1 MKKSSYLSERVYN
14 VNPSEINM
22 ESLEYWKK
30 ILKEEGLQY
39 VKKNHLEYFFGF
51 LNNCSFSSHEKCQ
64 HQNFVEMSSKR
75 ETCRHEC
82 DEMIFG
88 AFYDPF
94 VQVANKQLRETVT
107 QKRYIKESILVDFQ
121 KSLFN
126 LLNNLCIRTLI
137 YEMYICG
144 QEGLLEGNEFEQYQY
159 YIDHF
164 LKDKQYLN
172 DFFSLYPVLER
183 RINEIIQNTID
194 IYKEVIER
202 IDTDANEIMR
212 EFNIVESAFIV
223 EHLSTDFSDSHKNG
237 RRVFCVEFVSG
248 EKILYKPRCLQNEI
262 KLQEIT
268 NYFYK
273 ICNLGS
279 YEYCILDKGKY
290 GWCEIVTQKDCE
302 STEEL
307 SRYYQ
312 RIGVILFI
320 NYLLE
325 GGDIH
330 FENLIACNEYPV
342 IIDAETFIGNIEGDN
357 GKSATEKVSNLLRKS
372 VLYSGILP
380 FYSWNNAGD
389 AGINMSAISG
399 EEGQKFPIKIP
410 FIINPKSV
418 NMRVV
423 YDYPVS
429 KRNHNLAML
438 KGKFIQPSEFAD
450 KIIQGF
456 KSAYLGAMEHTETLL
471 KIIQQYSELEV
482 RYLIRNTQ
490 QYVIVL
496 SSSYHPELLMDG
508 GARNLFFY
516 SLINGNLQ
524 NENSKLLIEHEIED
538 LLSGDIPYF
547 YFRGNKKSIYTWD
560 GREVKNFF
568 SKTALQQIEEN
579 IQYLSYKN
587 LEQQIQYIKITF
599 NMENAGTRKIK
610 NERLKPALSN
620 NIFKTAEE
628 LAKELLCKIGTNAI
642 YSEDGTDVNWIG
654 VKLFGIKENQWMIQ
668 ALPNTLYDG
677 TVGINLVFH
686 LYERIYQDKKYHE
699 ICDVL
704 DNRIL
709 RYIDTISDG
718 KKSIAEFNTGVFC
731 GEGSILYALNIL
743 YEIYDDSK
751 YKLYFDKWLS
761 CMETI
766 ISEDCLFD
774 LISGNSG
781 IVLVLINM
789 YKKTGTPTYLQK
801 AIQIAEQLIEDM
813 VTDKGKVGWK
823 SEVVPEVLAGFAHG
837 NSGFI
842 EMFSRLYEV
851 YPQAKYLRVLSRLVE
866 YENSLYSEK
875 NNNWTDLRKF
885 PEEDQN
891 RDQPI
896 AWCHGAA
903 GILLSRLTLYNA
915 IKNSGETALF
925 QQVIKDISL
934 AKNKLIEDGL
944 HAGFCLCHGN
954 MGNLLILKRYAEIFD
969 DKQVRSICDSRF
981 EQILEFLNEENILPT
996 ELYNPGF
1003 MTGLS
1008 GIAYAL
1014 LKYKMP
1020 KLPLLIGVEGIY
1032 DRNEV

>member
-1 MKKSSYLSERVYN
+1 MKKSSYLSERVYDAI
-14 VNPSEINM
+14 PSEINM

-51 LNNCSFSSHEKCQ
+51 INNCAFSSHEKSQ
-64 HQNFVEMSSKR
+64 PRNFVKLSLNKKAF
-75 ETCRHEC
+75 RHEG
-82 DEMIFG
+82 EKMVFG

-94 VQVANKQLRETVT
+94 VQEANRQLREIVI
-107 QKRYIKESILVDFQ
+107 QRRYINESILFDFQ
-121 KSLFN
+121 QFLFN
-126 LLNNLCIRTLI
+126 SLNNLCIRTLI
-137 YEMYICG
+137 YEMHICG
-144 QEGLLEGNEFEQYQY
+144 QEGVLRGNESEQYQY

-172 DFFSLYPVLER
+172 DLFSLYPVLER
-183 RINEIIQNTID
+183 RINEIIQNAID

-202 IDTDANEIMR
+202 IEKDADVLMKK
-212 EFNIVESAFIV
+212 FNITEKGFVV
-223 EHLSTDFSDSHKNG
+223 NHLSTDFSDSHKKG

-248 EKILYKPRCLQNEI
+248 DKILYKPRSLQNEI

-268 NYFYK
+268 NYFYR

-279 YEYCILDKGKY
+279 YEYSILDKEMY
-290 GWCEIVTQKDCE
+290 GWCEIVIQRDCK
-302 STEEL
+302 SIEEL

-312 RIGVILFI
+312 RIGIILFI

-342 IIDAETFIGNIEGDN
+342 IIDAETFIGNIEENN
-357 GKSATEKVSNLLRKS
+357 GKSAAEKVASLLRKS

-389 AGINMSAISG
+389 TGINMSAISG

-429 KRNHNLAML
+429 KGNHNLAML
-438 KGKFIQPSEFAD
+438 KGRFIQPSEFAD

-456 KSAYLGAMEHTETLL
+456 ESAYLGAMENTETLL
-471 KIIQQYSELEV
+471 RIIQQYGELEV

-490 QYVIVL
+490 QYAIV
-496 SSSYHPELLMDG
+496 
-508 GARNLFFY
+508 
-516 SLINGNLQ
+516 
-524 NENSKLLIEHEIED
+524 
-538 LLSGDIPYF
+538 
-547 YFRGNKKSIYTWD
+547 
-560 GREVKNFF
+560 
-568 SKTALQQIEEN
+568 
-579 IQYLSYKN
+579 
-587 LEQQIQYIKITF
+587 
-599 NMENAGTRKIK
+599 
-610 NERLKPALSN
+610 
-620 NIFKTAEE
+620 
-628 LAKELLCKIGTNAI
+628 
-642 YSEDGTDVNWIG
+642 
-654 VKLFGIKENQWMIQ
+654 
-668 ALPNTLYDG
+668 
-677 TVGINLVFH
+677 
-686 LYERIYQDKKYHE
+686 
-699 ICDVL
+699 
-704 DNRIL
+704 L
-709 RYIDTISDG
+709 RYIDTISEGEQNIED
-718 KKSIAEFNTGVFC
+718 FNTGIFS
-731 GEGSILYALNIL
+731 GEGSILYTLGIL
-743 YEIYDDSK
+743 YEIYDDIK
-751 YKLYFDKWLS
+751 YKEYFDKWLN
-761 CMETI
+761 CMETLI
-766 ISEDCLFD
+766 LEDRLFD
-774 LISGNSG
+774 MISGNSG

-789 YKKTGTPTYLQK
+789 YRKTKKPIYLQK
-801 AIQIAEQLIEDM
+801 AIQIAEQLIENM
-813 VTDKGKVGWK
+813 ITENGKVGWK

-842 EMFSRLYEV
+842 ELFSRLYEV
-851 YPQAKYLRVLSRLVE
+851 YPQTKYLDILSSLVE

-875 NNNWTDLRKF
+875 DNNWIDLRKF
-885 PEEDQN
+885 SEVDQHKS
-891 RDQPI
+891 QPI

-915 IKNSGETALF
+915 IKNLGETALL
-925 QQVIKDISL
+925 QQAIKDISL

>member
-450 KIIQGF
+450 KIIQEF

-981 EQILEFLNEENILPT
+981 EQILEFLNDQNVLPT

-1014 LKYKMP
+1014 LKYTMP
-1020 KLPLLIGVEGIY
+1020 ELPLIIGVEGID
-1032 DRNEV
+1032 DRNKD

>member
-471 KIIQQYSELEV
+471 QIIQQYSELEV

-981 EQILEFLNEENILPT
+981 EQILEFLNDQNVLPT

-1014 LKYKMP
+1014 LKYTMP
-1020 KLPLLIGVEGIY
+1020 ELPLIIGVEGID
-1032 DRNEV
+1032 DRNKD

>member
-981 EQILEFLNEENILPT
+981 EQILKFLNEENILPT

>member
-524 NENSKLLIEHEIED
+524 NENSKLLIEHEIDD

-981 EQILEFLNEENILPT
+981 EQILEFLNDQNVLPT

-1014 LKYKMP
+1014 LKYTMP
-1020 KLPLLIGVEGIY
+1020 ELPLIIGVEGID
-1032 DRNEV
+1032 DRNKD

>member
-547 YFRGNKKSIYTWD
+547 YFRGNKKSIYAWD

-981 EQILEFLNEENILPT
+981 EQILEFLNDQNVLPT

-1014 LKYKMP
+1014 LKYTMP
-1020 KLPLLIGVEGIY
+1020 ELPLIIGVEGID
-1032 DRNEV
+1032 DRNKD

>member
-981 EQILEFLNEENILPT
+981 EQILEFLNDQNVLPT

-1014 LKYKMP
+1014 LKYTMP
-1020 KLPLLIGVEGIY
+1020 ELPLIIGVEGID
-1032 DRNEV
+1032 DRNKD

>member
-438 KGKFIQPSEFAD
+438 KGKFIQPSEFVD

-568 SKTALQQIEEN
+568 SKTAWQQIEEN

-981 EQILEFLNEENILPT
+981 EQILEFLNDQNVLPT

-1014 LKYKMP
+1014 LKYTMP
-1020 KLPLLIGVEGIY
+1020 ELPLIIGVEGID
-1032 DRNEV
+1032 DRNKD

>member
-1 MKKSSYLSERVYN
+1 MKKSSYLSERVYDAI
-14 VNPSEINM
+14 PSEINM

-51 LNNCSFSSHEKCQ
+51 INNCAFSSHEKSQ
-64 HQNFVEMSSKR
+64 PRNFVKLSLNKKAF
-75 ETCRHEC
+75 RHEG
-82 DEMIFG
+82 EKMVFG

-94 VQVANKQLRETVT
+94 VQEANRQLREIVI
-107 QKRYIKESILVDFQ
+107 QRRYINESILFDFQ
-121 KSLFN
+121 QFLFN
-126 LLNNLCIRTLI
+126 SLNNLCIRTLI
-137 YEMYICG
+137 YEMHICG
-144 QEGLLEGNEFEQYQY
+144 QEGVLRGNESEQYQY

-172 DFFSLYPVLER
+172 DLFSLYPVLER
-183 RINEIIQNTID
+183 RINEIIQNAID

-202 IDTDANEIMR
+202 IEKDADVLMKK
-212 EFNIVESAFIV
+212 FNITEKGFVV
-223 EHLSTDFSDSHKNG
+223 NHLSTDFSDSHKKG

-248 EKILYKPRCLQNEI
+248 DKILYKPRSLQNEI

-268 NYFYK
+268 NYFYR

-279 YEYCILDKGKY
+279 YEYSILDKEMY
-290 GWCEIVTQKDCE
+290 GWCEIVIQRDCK
-302 STEEL
+302 SIEEL

-312 RIGVILFI
+312 RIGIILFI

-342 IIDAETFIGNIEGDN
+342 IIDAETFIGNIEENN
-357 GKSATEKVSNLLRKS
+357 GKSAAEKVASLLRKS

-389 AGINMSAISG
+389 TGINMSAISG

-429 KRNHNLAML
+429 KGNHNLAML
-438 KGKFIQPSEFAD
+438 KGRFIQPSEFAD

-456 KSAYLGAMEHTETLL
+456 ESAYLGAMENTETLL
-471 KIIQQYSELEV
+471 RIIQQYGELEV

-490 QYVIVL
+490 QYAIVL
-496 SSSYHPELLMDG
+496 SSSYHPELLVDG

-516 SLINGNLQ
+516 SLANGNLQ
-524 NENSKLLIEHEIED
+524 NQRSR
-538 LLSGDIPYF
+538 S
-547 YFRGNKKSIYTWD
+547 
-560 GREVKNFF
+560 
-568 SKTALQQIEEN
+568 LQQ
-579 IQYLSYKN
+579 
-587 LEQQIQYIKITF
+587 
-599 NMENAGTRKIK
+599 A
-610 NERLKPALSN
+610 
-620 NIFKTAEE
+620 
-628 LAKELLCKIGTNAI
+628 
-642 YSEDGTDVNWIG
+642 
-654 VKLFGIKENQWMIQ
+654 
-668 ALPNTLYDG
+668 
-677 TVGINLVFH
+677 
-686 LYERIYQDKKYHE
+686 
-699 ICDVL
+699 
-704 DNRIL
+704 
-709 RYIDTISDG
+709 
-718 KKSIAEFNTGVFC
+718 
-731 GEGSILYALNIL
+731 
-743 YEIYDDSK
+743 
-751 YKLYFDKWLS
+751 
-761 CMETI
+761 
-766 ISEDCLFD
+766 
-774 LISGNSG
+774 
-781 IVLVLINM
+781 
-789 YKKTGTPTYLQK
+789 
-801 AIQIAEQLIEDM
+801 
-813 VTDKGKVGWK
+813 
-823 SEVVPEVLAGFAHG
+823 
-837 NSGFI
+837 
-842 EMFSRLYEV
+842 
-851 YPQAKYLRVLSRLVE
+851 
-866 YENSLYSEK
+866 
-875 NNNWTDLRKF
+875 
-885 PEEDQN
+885 
-891 RDQPI
+891 
-896 AWCHGAA
+896 
-903 GILLSRLTLYNA
+903 
-915 IKNSGETALF
+915 
-925 QQVIKDISL
+925 IKDISL

>member
-851 YPQAKYLRVLSRLVE
+851 YPQTKYLDVLSSLVE

-875 NNNWTDLRKF
+875 DNNWIDLRKF
-885 PEEDQN
+885 SEVDQHKS
-891 RDQPI
+891 QPI

-915 IKNSGETALF
+915 IKNLGETALL
-925 QQVIKDISL
+925 QQAIKDISL
-934 AKNKLIEDGL
+934 AKNKLIEDGV

-981 EQILEFLNEENILPT
+981 EQILESLNEENILPT

>member
-22 ESLEYWKK
+22 ESLECWKK

-981 EQILEFLNEENILPT
+981 EQILEFLNDQNVLPT

-1014 LKYKMP
+1014 LKYTMP
-1020 KLPLLIGVEGIY
+1020 ELPLIIGVEGID
-1032 DRNEV
+1032 DRNKD

>member
-302 STEEL
+302 FTEEL

-981 EQILEFLNEENILPT
+981 EQILEFLNDQNVLPT

-1014 LKYKMP
+1014 LKYTMP
-1020 KLPLLIGVEGIY
+1020 ELPLIIGVEGID
-1032 DRNEV
+1032 DRNKD

>member
-75 ETCRHEC
+75 EMCRHEC

-342 IIDAETFIGNIEGDN
+342 IIDAETFIGSIEGDN

-981 EQILEFLNEENILPT
+981 EQILEFLNDQNVLPT

-1014 LKYKMP
+1014 LKYTMP
-1020 KLPLLIGVEGIY
+1020 ELPLIIGVEGID
-1032 DRNEV
+1032 DRNKD